1 MTSKHWTPDS
11 DHHGRQQRH
20 KDVMKKNGLTKRQ
33 LTEALLALGS
43 HTSSRALTK
52 REQEVLCITQ
62 LLLPDGD
69 MNVLGLDQSAGRV
82 PFCKAMS
89 PCVTPGGRLWVTGS
103 SPRLLSALETLALQ
117 GLGPAESQQ
126 FNLDSCPPRLLR
138 SLSGNSFSAHV
149 ALAALMA
156 GLACVN
162 M

>member
-1 MTSKHWTPDS
+1 
-11 DHHGRQQRH
+11 
-20 KDVMKKNGLTKRQ
+20 MKKNGLTRRQ

-43 HTSSRALTK
+43 HTSSRDLTK

-62 LLLPDGD
+62 LLLPNASDGD
-69 MNVLGLDQSAGRV
+69 MYVLGLDQSAGRV

-117 GLGPAESQQ
+117 GLGPAEPQQ
-126 FNLDSCPPRLLR
+126 FHLDSCPPRLLR

-156 GLACVN
+156 GLACLDT
-162 M
+162 